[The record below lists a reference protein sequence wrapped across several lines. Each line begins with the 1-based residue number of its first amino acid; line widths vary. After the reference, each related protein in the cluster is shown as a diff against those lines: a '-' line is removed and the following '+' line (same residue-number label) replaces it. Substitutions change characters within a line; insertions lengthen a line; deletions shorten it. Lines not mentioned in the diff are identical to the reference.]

1 MRLRDSVRPPERY
14 ESEHFYTSLGQKSL
28 RQNRNTNRPPYIDFN
43 PNLPPAVFPT
53 LDLHRPE
60 VPESDKGAQRRGG
73 EEADN
78 ATTPQHGREQAGNH
92 GETKDNNVT
101 RVDLEDISISQV
113 ENYVS
118 SNGDLNQVYIQNMA
132 TMAAVDSS
140 SVSDGLH
147 DETDGIDVHDESAH
161 EISDPKWS
169 DLCPGIQVEVFD
181 NLLQFYTWKDACHK
195 LNLSREDQEEVE
207 EHISAR
213 DKQMEREESQMKN
226 MRRKQLRALLKID
239 NSARHLQDSHQF
251 VFRKISRGTT
261 GHLRRGTSPDY
272 LMCHAKEVMKAKE
285 YLRQQGLDPRY
296 AGDWGNSISPTHPS
310 GNDQDQDMSNLG
322 KQVNCAQYLEL
333 ATDTADDYMRDFAL
347 DYKAP
352 ASILDKQSFIN
363 TIGAA
368 ASASP
373 RDMALCR
380 GNLDAAP
387 RWLNLLYQHSIRNYQ
402 PAFRENKLVC
412 LKIGTERAAQIHDT
426 QQIACIQPAKLVKR
440 FPPIDA
446 IYYDPP
452 SWTPGVTQSNGAGTN
467 STMPPRPRQTLSGEP
482 QPLQRTMGGNWSY
495 SSFEPH
501 PTTSSMRFQQ
511 KLEEARLE
519 TQRARIR
526 GTQQPPG
533 SGDYEPSFTPRQSPE
548 GISRSPSTA
557 TGRCMSPNSSGELYG
572 ASMPSQSEGSSR
584 TVAFIETSLHDSTE
598 RGTAPG
604 TMYSPS
610 IASNSYHSGNL
621 WTQPSVAHT
630 IQVDEEHEG
639 LRYEDE
645 YCPTDDE
652 VVLLPGGNPY

>member
-28 RQNRNTNRPPYIDFN
+28 RQNRNTNRPPYTDFN

-53 LDLHRPE
+53 LDFHRAEIPE
-60 VPESDKGAQRRGG
+60 PDKGAQRRGG

-78 ATTPQHGREQAGNH
+78 ATALQHGREQAGNH
-92 GETKDNNVT
+92 GETKDNHET
-101 RVDLEDISISQV
+101 RVDLEDVSISQV

-118 SNGDLNQVYIQNMA
+118 SNGDLNPVYIQNMA
-132 TMAAVDSS
+132 TVAAVDSS
-140 SVSDGLH
+140 SVSDDLH
-147 DETDGIDVHDESAH
+147 DETDGIDVQDESAH
-161 EISDPKWS
+161 EICDPKWS
-169 DLCPGIQVEVFD
+169 DLCPGIQVEIFD

-213 DKQMEREESQMKN
+213 DKQMEREEYQMKN

-261 GHLRRGTSPDY
+261 GHLRIGTSPDY
-272 LMCHAKEVMKAKE
+272 LMCHTKEVMKAKE

-310 GNDQDQDMSNLG
+310 GNDRDQDMSILG

-333 ATDTADDYMRDFAL
+333 ATDTADDYMIDFAL

-363 TIGAA
+363 TVGTAA
-368 ASASP
+368 IASP

-412 LKIGTERAAQIHDT
+412 LKIGTERAAQIRDT
-426 QQIACIQPAKLVKR
+426 QLIACIQPAKLVKR

-452 SWTPGVTQSNGAGTN
+452 SWTPGITQNSGAGTN
-467 STMPPRPRQTLSGEP
+467 PTMPPRPRQTLSSEP

-519 TQRARIR
+519 TQRAKIR
-526 GTQQPPG
+526 GAQQLAG
-533 SGDYEPSFTPRQSPE
+533 GRSYGPSFTPRQSPE

-557 TGRCMSPNSSGELYG
+557 TGICMSPNNSGELYG
-572 ASMPSQSEGSSR
+572 TSMPSQSGGSSR
-584 TVAFIETSLHDSTE
+584 TVTSIVTSPHHSTE

-604 TMYSPS
+604 TMCSPS

-621 WTQPSVAHT
+621 WTQPSVAPMM
-630 IQVDEEHEG
+630 QVDEEYEG